1 MRYGLKLKK
10 RLRMSQRCFTD
21 GAQVVEKK
29 KPDATMNGRVMAVL
43 NCEEGFVVTAENYC
57 RIPIMGCANAF
68 Q

>member
-1 MRYGLKLKK
+1 
-10 RLRMSQRCFTD
+10 MSQRCFTD
-21 GAQVVEKK
+21 SAQVVEKK